1 MLFSYP
7 VQLTLSIHMCAVE
20 GALPNAAP
28 ETPTDPSLFAKRTFE
43 IFEKW
48 TCTSLTVSTN

>member
-1 MLFSYP
+1 
-7 VQLTLSIHMCAVE
+7 MCAVE